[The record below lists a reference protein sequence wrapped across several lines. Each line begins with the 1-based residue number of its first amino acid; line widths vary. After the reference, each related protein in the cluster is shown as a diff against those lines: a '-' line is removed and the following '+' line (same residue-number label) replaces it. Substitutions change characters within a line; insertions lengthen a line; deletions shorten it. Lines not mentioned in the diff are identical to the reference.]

1 VLQDCLG
8 AEAKFTCPANNM
20 NSNMTP
26 YFASPNA
33 VKCKPC
39 SASTKITDMDARPDK
54 FWVGLEWGP
63 LMSTSGAFAEKYV
76 TGYMVHIVDSK
87 NKILQTLD
95 PPVDKVSSSTTC
107 CSDKLYS
114 YSAAGTLPTGFS
126 KFMIVPT
133 MMVNGMEVPL
143 PMGVLT
149 NVFDDTAQGTV
160 TIVKGSFDLE
170 LSVSLVD
177 LKKDKKKYRK
187 VTEALR
193 EAIADTITGVDK
205 NMIRIT
211 GLSAGANTTR
221 RLREEPKARSLAG
234 KGKVKVSY
242 EILIPESAGDIGF
255 SKSSIDPAKLKKAIN
270 TRVAAK
276 GIVGV
281 SVTGDIVVAEPDVET
296 EGAPMQTGGAHR
308 KAPANLLATLLAV
321 LGALYMIH

>member
-1 VLQDCLG
+1 
-8 AEAKFTCPANNM
+8 M

-39 SASTKITDMDARPDK
+39 SASTKITDMDARPDM

-114 YSAAGTLPTGFS
+114 YTAQGDTLPKGFS

-149 NVFDDTAQGTV
+149 NVLDDTAQGTV
-160 TIVKGSFDLE
+160 TIYKGSFDLE

-242 EILIPESAGDIGF
+242 EILIPESADVIKIT
-255 SKSSIDPAKLKKAIN
+255 KSSIDPAKLKKAIN
-270 TRVAAK
+270 KRVADK
-276 GIVGV
+276 GVVGV
-281 SVTGDIVVAEPDVET
+281 SVTGDIVVAEPDADTV
-296 EGAPMQTGGAHR
+296 GAPMQTGGAHR
-308 KAPANLLATLLAV
+308 KAPANLLAALLAV